1 MSLTVTPLPL
11 TAPEQDPD
19 AGLGVLRTERGNLP
33 LRSLDVNTHITG
45 LTARIEVVQGF
56 HNPHDVP
63 IEATYIFPLPDR
75 AAVTSMRMTADGRTV
90 DAELHEREQARAVYD
105 QAIAQGKRA
114 SIAEAERA
122 DVFTMRVGNI
132 LPGED
137 VTVSLRLS
145 GPLSF
150 EDGEATLRIPLVV
163 APRFIPGDPLSGQ
176 PVGDGTAPDT
186 DAVPDAS
193 RITPPVLLPGFPN
206 PVALSMET
214 VIDPGGLPLTAA
226 RSSLHTVVISEGSG
240 GTTVLKVQP
249 GERVNRD
256 FILRLAY
263 GDAEAVSQTLTCE
276 PDADGEG
283 GSFQLT
289 VLPPSGV
296 EGVRPRDVVVLLD
309 RSGSMGGW
317 KIVAARRAA
326 ARIIDTLTTA
336 DRFALRCFDHA
347 VESPDQLGPGL
358 VEATDRHRYRAV
370 EYLARSDARGGTV
383 LLEPL
388 REAVRLLAA
397 QSTSDG
403 ARDRVLILVTD
414 GQVGNEDQILAE
426 LAAGL
431 TGIRVHVVGIDRA
444 VNAGFL
450 NRLAVTGRG
459 RCELVESEDRLDEA
473 TARIHRRI
481 ASPVVTD
488 LSWQAEG
495 FTPDTS
501 SLSPARVPDLF
512 TGAPVVVSG
521 RYLGPVTPDA
531 ALALTGQA
539 ITGDPWHAEVP
550 ATTAAAGPA
559 AGAGVVSVAWARSYL
574 RDLEDRYAVGAGD
587 LSGLEKQILGVS
599 LKYSVLCRFTAFV
612 AVDSRVVA
620 EGGDPHRVTQPV
632 EMPDGWEMPLPP
644 PPPPGMQGY
653 GAPPAAPMQPA
664 AFGQSYGAAAASAPD
679 MFAGRPQAQAVPP
692 SAPMAA
698 GGPVPSFELADEDA
712 PDFLADGRPS
722 PPAKKPA
729 PRPGLNRARTTL
741 GRVDRGGVGGG
752 GGGGAGAGG
761 GAMIRLPGQIA
772 GPDPHV
778 AVRAQL
784 AEELAALLAVPLDST
799 PEHERRG
806 LLSDLGSRL
815 RALLT
820 TPVVATHLERYA
832 GLSELVQGLAACD
845 RPAPARG
852 AELDGLW
859 ERAVEVLRGL
869 SAGGAGEAPR
879 RRVFWK
885 RGS

>member
-11 TAPEQDPD
+11 VAGVPEQDPD

-33 LRSLDVNTHITG
+33 LRSLDVNTRVTG

-75 AAVTSMRMTADGRTV
+75 AAVASMRMTADGRTV
-90 DAELHEREQARAVYD
+90 DAELHEREHARAVYD

-137 VTVSLRLS
+137 VTVSLKLT
-145 GPLSF
+145 GPLSY

-163 APRFIPGDPLSGQ
+163 APRFIPGDPLPGEQ
-176 PVGDGTAPDT
+176 AGDGTVPDT

-214 VIDPGGLPLTAA
+214 VIDPAGLPLTAA
-226 RSSLHTVVISEGSG
+226 RSSLHTVVTAEGAD
-240 GTTVLKVQP
+240 GTTVLRVHP

-263 GDAEAVSQTLTCE
+263 GDAGAVSQTLACE
-276 PDADGEG
+276 ADADGEG
-283 GSFQLT
+283 GTFQLT

-309 RSGSMGGW
+309 RSGSMAGW

-336 DRFALRCFDHA
+336 DRFALRCFDHS
-347 VESPDQLGPGL
+347 VESPEQLGTGL

-388 REAVRLLAA
+388 REAVRLLGAP
-397 QSTSDG
+397 STTDEP
-403 ARDRVLILVTD
+403 RDRVLVLVTD

-488 LSWQAEG
+488 LSWSATG
-495 FTPDTS
+495 FTPEAS

-521 RYLGPVTPDA
+521 RYRGRVAPNA
-531 ALALTGQA
+531 ALSLTGQA
-539 ITGDPWHAEVP
+539 VTRDPWHAEVP
-550 ATTAAAGPA
+550 ATAPA
-559 AGAGVVSVAWARSYL
+559 EEGGVIAVSWARSHL
-574 RDLEDRYAVGAGD
+574 RDLEDRYAVGVGD
-587 LSGLEKQILGVS
+587 LSGLEKRIVGVS
-599 LKYSVLCRFTAFV
+599 LKYSVLCRFTSFV

-620 EGGDPHRVTQPV
+620 EGGEPHRVTQPV
-632 EMPDGWEMPLPP
+632 EMPDGWEMPAPP
-644 PPPPGMQGY
+644 PPAPGMQAY
-653 GAPPAAPMQPA
+653 GAPPPMAMRPA
-664 AFGQSYGAAAASAPD
+664 AFEQGFGAAAASAPD
-679 MFAGRPQAQAVPP
+679 AFG
-692 SAPMAA
+692 AP
-698 GGPVPSFELADEDA
+698 
-712 PDFLADGRPS
+712 
-722 PPAKKPA
+722 
-729 PRPGLNRARTTL
+729 
-741 GRVDRGGVGGG
+741 
-752 GGGGAGAGG
+752 
-761 GAMIRLPGQIA
+761 
-772 GPDPHV
+772 
-778 AVRAQL
+778 
-784 AEELAALLAVPLDST
+784 
-799 PEHERRG
+799 
-806 LLSDLGSRL
+806 
-815 RALLT
+815 
-820 TPVVATHLERYA
+820 
-832 GLSELVQGLAACD
+832 
-845 RPAPARG
+845 
-852 AELDGLW
+852 
-859 ERAVEVLRGL
+859 
-869 SAGGAGEAPR
+869 
-879 RRVFWK
+879 
-885 RGS
+885 